1 MEMATIHLVQ
11 QFENTSIF
19 QVANPD
25 AYYVNHLS
33 DYEHRLRRQTR
44 NFTVAIEKASVLA
57 LNAFSGECRLV
68 PTVLH
73 NGQSHLALIPFFGG
87 LPPNTTTLMKVES
100 LGEGNSV
107 VNRTTKAMQ
116 CMATAC
122 SLLKY
127 FNRVIIGVNNAED
140 ELIINEHVRRHSML
154 YLPTKF

>member
-25 AYYVNHLS
+25 MYYVNHLS
-33 DYEHRLRRQTR
+33 DYEHKLRRLKR
-44 NFTVAIEKASVLA
+44 NFTYAIEKASILA
-57 LNAFSGECRLV
+57 FNAYSGEC
-68 PTVLH
+68 PAAPAVLH

-87 LPPNTTTLMKVES
+87 LPPNTTSQMKVES

-107 VNRTTKAMQ
+107 VNRTTKAIQ

-127 FNRVIIGVNNAED
+127 FNRVVIGVNNAED
-140 ELIINEHVRRHSML
+140 EAIVTEHVR
-154 YLPTKF
+154 